1 MLRATPRC
9 VYTDLMDYMT
19 DPVLFMDIYTE
30 FLMDHNASK
39 INSDHANIAIE
50 EMASGYEISA

>member
-1 MLRATPRC
+1 
-9 VYTDLMDYMT
+9 MDYMT

-50 EMASGYEISA
+50 EMASGYEISAWTLVLVLAGW